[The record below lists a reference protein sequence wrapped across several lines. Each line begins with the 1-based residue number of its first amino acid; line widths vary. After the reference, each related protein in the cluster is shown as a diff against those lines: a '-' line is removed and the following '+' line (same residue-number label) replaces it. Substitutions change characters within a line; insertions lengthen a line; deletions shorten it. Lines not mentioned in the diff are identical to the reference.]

1 MATDRT
7 PHCPNLGI
15 HTCSLLNAER
25 LLCTAESVL
34 TDQFNL
40 MTIHGTILKIL
51 FFSETTQAML
61 LVLLLLFHHVRG
73 LPNFLVLLADDLGF
87 NDVSWNNPGMHT
99 PALEK
104 LAKKG
109 VILDT

>member
-1 MATDRT
+1 MM
-7 PHCPNLGI
+7 L
-15 HTCSLLNAER
+15 
-25 LLCTAESVL
+25 
-34 TDQFNL
+34 
-40 MTIHGTILKIL
+40 
-51 FFSETTQAML
+51 FSETTQAML
-61 LVLLLLFHHVRG
+61 LALLLLLFHHVRG
-73 LPNFLVLLADDLGF
+73 SPNFLVLLADDLGF

>member
-1 MATDRT
+1 
-7 PHCPNLGI
+7 
-15 HTCSLLNAER
+15 
-25 LLCTAESVL
+25 
-34 TDQFNL
+34 
-40 MTIHGTILKIL
+40 MTIDQPWNPILIL
-51 FFSETTQAML
+51 LFSETAQAML
-61 LVLLLLFHHVRG
+61 LALLLLVFHHVRC

>member
-1 MATDRT
+1 
-7 PHCPNLGI
+7 
-15 HTCSLLNAER
+15 
-25 LLCTAESVL
+25 
-34 TDQFNL
+34 
-40 MTIHGTILKIL
+40 
-51 FFSETTQAML
+51 ML
-61 LVLLLLFHHVRG
+61 LLLLLFHHVRG

-87 NDVSWNNPGMHT
+87 NDVSWNNPDMHT

>member
-1 MATDRT
+1 
-7 PHCPNLGI
+7 
-15 HTCSLLNAER
+15 
-25 LLCTAESVL
+25 
-34 TDQFNL
+34 
-40 MTIHGTILKIL
+40 
-51 FFSETTQAML
+51 ML